1 MVTVKQLVLL
11 GYRTQ
16 RHLAV
21 LSVHFAAITVNLP
34 ASQRRG
40 KKGKYCTRFEWKREK
55 TINTNNCIVMGK
67 KIDHS
72 SSHLN
77 CYREII
83 RVLTDQSSNL
93 H

>member
-1 MVTVKQLVLL
+1 MITLKQLALL

-21 LSVHFAAITVNLP
+21 LYVYLAAITVRLP
-34 ASQRRG
+34 ASQPRD
-40 KKGKYCTRFEWKREK
+40 KKDKYRTRFEWKRTK
-55 TINTNNCIVMGK
+55 TINTNSRIVMGK
-67 KIDHS
+67 VDHN

-83 RVLTDQSSNL
+83 RVLKDQSSNL